1 MNSDLDDVEVLP
13 ERFDRDGRPLY
24 RDRNRSGS
32 REGDIAK
39 EFGGGNEMV
48 ERVVRGVGDVIAGK
62 QTWGDLLLGLVE
74 DRGVGGDSTTD
85 LSADERERDSRKRE
99 RERRGSRSRGRDG
112 ERESD
117 DS

>member
-1 MNSDLDDVEVLP
+1 MLP

-32 REGDIAK
+32 RERDIAK
-39 EFGGGNEMV
+39 EFGSGNEMV

-74 DRGVGGDSTTD
+74 DRAVGGDSMTD

-99 RERRGSRSRGRDG
+99 RGGSRIRGRDR
-112 ERESD
+112 ERERD